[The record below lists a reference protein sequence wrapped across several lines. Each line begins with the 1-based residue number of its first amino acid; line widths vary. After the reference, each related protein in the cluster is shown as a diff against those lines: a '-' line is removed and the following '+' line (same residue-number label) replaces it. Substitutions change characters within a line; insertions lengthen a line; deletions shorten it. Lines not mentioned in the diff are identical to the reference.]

1 MVADDFTRLKERH
14 RASRETWPQD
24 LNLRVHRAL
33 SWLQRAEQAGDDL
46 DIRFMCLWVGFN
58 AAYASSELK
67 EEGHTEKSV
76 FRHFLHALLRLDT
89 DKQLEALLWQQFP
102 QAIRV
107 LLDNPYVYQPF
118 WDARQLAAGLS
129 EAAIDERWRPAF
141 EAEKR
146 RVNEALTR
154 NDTLTILATVLS
166 RLYTL
171 RNQILHGGATWNS
184 QVNRDQLRDG
194 VRILGS
200 ILPCV
205 ITVMMDHPEAGWSS
219 PMYPV
224 VGS

>member
-1 MVADDFTRLKERH
+1 MSSDDFARLKERH
-14 RASRETWPQD
+14 RASRDTWPQD

-33 SWLQRAEQAGDDL
+33 SWLQRAELSGDDL
-46 DIRFMCLWVGFN
+46 DIRFVCLWIGFN
-58 AAYASSELK
+58 AAYASAELK

-89 DKQLEALLWQQFP
+89 DRRISTLLWKQFP

-118 WDARQLAAGLS
+118 WDARQQSEGLS
-129 EAAIDERWRPAF
+129 AELVDERWQPSF
-141 EAEKR
+141 ENEKR
-146 RVNEALTR
+146 KVADALAR
-154 NDTLTILATVLS
+154 NDTLIILATVLS

-171 RNQILHGGATWNS
+171 RNQLLHGGATWNS

-200 ILPCV
+200 ILP
-205 ITVMMDHPEAGWSS
+205 TVVELLMDHPEASWSA

-224 VGS
+224 VKG

>member
-1 MVADDFTRLKERH
+1 MSSDDFARLKERH
-14 RASRETWPQD
+14 RASRDTWPQD

-33 SWLQRAEQAGDDL
+33 SWLQRAELAGDDL
-46 DIRFMCLWVGFN
+46 DIRFVCLWIGFN
-58 AAYASSELK
+58 AAYASAELK

-89 DKQLEALLWQQFP
+89 EGRIAALLWQQFP

-118 WDARQLAAGLS
+118 WDARQQAEGLS
-129 EAAIDERWRPAF
+129 AERIDERWQPAF
-141 EAEKR
+141 ENEKWK
-146 RVNEALTR
+146 VADALAR

-171 RNQILHGGATWNS
+171 RNQLLHGGATWNS

-200 ILPCV
+200 ILP
-205 ITVMMDHPEAGWSS
+205 TVVELLMDHPEASWSA

-224 VGS
+224 MKE